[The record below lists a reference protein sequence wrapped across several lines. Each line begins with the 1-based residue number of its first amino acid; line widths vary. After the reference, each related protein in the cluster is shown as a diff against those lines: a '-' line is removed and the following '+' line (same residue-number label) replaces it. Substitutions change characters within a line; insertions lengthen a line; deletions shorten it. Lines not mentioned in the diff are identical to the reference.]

1 MFALHDIQLT
11 NFRSFKGTHK
21 FEFPQEPGLYFFGGI
36 NLHDKIGANGA
47 GKSTF
52 LDAIVWCLYGRTSRG
67 LKANDIISWGAKSCN
82 VTVTLTVGDRSYQI
96 KRSQHPN
103 GLSIDKRPV
112 DQIEL
117 EKHIRLNFDSFLH
130 TILNA
135 QFGTSFFSLT
145 PSEKLTTFSNI
156 MDLDFWLHKSA
167 IAADKS
173 VELELLIRKT
183 SDALEYLRSRKK
195 DAQNLLND
203 ARDRINDYKK
213 NKTVRIE
220 NLKQHIAKAKADLGN
235 LNVEYAIESTK
246 DELIRLNLTIEAH
259 LANISHAVK
268 LKAMGEG
275 RLKELLSIPNSG
287 SICPTCRQLVDPKH
301 AKEHLTT
308 IAVIEKQ
315 IDGAEWD
322 LDAYKKGLI
331 RTKTKIVSLNARL
344 EQFYEEKSKRQ
355 SLKDQ
360 VKRLQDQ
367 LLDLK
372 NESNPWEDT
381 LAVRTNDLKAINIRI
396 KGKKDALNYEE
407 AAFEAADFWI
417 KGFKRIRLYIIEQTF
432 RALEIEVN
440 NSLTQLGMPDW
451 QITFDIERENKS
463 GGVTKGFVV
472 FIKSPHNKVP
482 VRWENWSG
490 GETQRLQ
497 LAGDLGLSNLIMTQA
512 GLNNTVEFYDEPS
525 THLSQ
530 EGMLDLADLLHER
543 ALDEDKC
550 IWIVDHTAIT
560 NFGDFKGVITAKKDA
575 NGSSIS
581 FRDG

>member
-1 MFALHDIQLT
+1 MFALHDIQIT

-21 FEFPQEPGLYFFGGI
+21 FEFPQEAGLYFFGGT

-82 VTVTLTVGDRSYQI
+82 VTLTLTVGGRTYQI
-96 KRSQHPN
+96 RRSQKPN
-103 GLSIDKRPV
+103 TLLIDKKPV
-112 DQIEL
+112 DQTEL

-130 TILNA
+130 SVLSA

-156 MDLDFWLHKSA
+156 MDLDFWLVKSDNA
-167 IAADKS
+167 LLIS
-173 VELELLIRKT
+173 GELDQLIRKT
-183 SDALEYLRSRKK
+183 TDAIKYLKSRKN
-195 DAQNLLND
+195 DAINALND
-203 ARDRINDYKK
+203 AKDRVNDYKESK
-213 NKTVRIE
+213 AVKIE
-220 NLKQHIAKAKADLGN
+220 HLKQQIAKAKADLGK
-235 LNVEYAIESTK
+235 LDVDYAIESTK
-246 DELIRLNLTIEAH
+246 DEIIRLNATIEAH
-259 LANISHAVK
+259 LTNISNAVR
-268 LKAMGEG
+268 LKAKGEG
-275 RLKELLSIPNSG
+275 QLKELAIPNSG
-287 SICPTCRQLVDPKH
+287 SVCPTCRQLVDPKH
-301 AKEHLTT
+301 ARDHLVA
-308 IAVIEKQ
+308 IAVVSKQ
-315 IDGAEWD
+315 IEGAEWD
-322 LDAYKKGLI
+322 LDAYKKGLV
-331 RTKTKIVSLNARL
+331 RTKTKITSLNARL
-344 EQFYEEKSKRQ
+344 EQFYEEKSKKQ
-355 SLKDQ
+355 SLKAQ
-360 VKRLQDQ
+360 VTRLQDQ
-367 LLDLK
+367 LLDLR
-372 NESNPWEDT
+372 NQENPWKH
-381 LAVRTNDLKAINIRI
+381 VQSIKQFDLKAINIRL
-396 KGKKDALNYEE
+396 KGKREGLAYEE
-407 AAFEAADFWI
+407 ASYEATKFWI
-417 KGFKRIRLYIIEQTF
+417 KGFKRIRLHIIEQTF

-463 GGVTKGFVV
+463 GGITKGFVV
-472 FIKSPHNKVP
+472 FIKSPHNKAP

-560 NFGDFKGVITAKKDA
+560 NFGDFKGVITAKKDN

-581 FRDG
+581 FKAG